1 MLKDYVKEELVV
13 LNLDSADRT
22 ELFKQMAK
30 ILVIKHVKEGF
41 YDFIV
46 EREENYPT
54 GLDLAHIQLLFHMGI
69 QNISTN
75 RLSQSSH

>member
-1 MLKDYVKEELVV
+1 MLNDYVKEELII

-30 ILVIKHVKEGF
+30 TFNDKGYVKEKF

-46 EREENYPT
+46 EEKKTIRR
-54 GLDLAHIQLLFHMGI
+54 D
-69 QNISTN
+69 
-75 RLSQSSH
+75 